1 MEKERHR
8 RKVSTGQIGL
18 KRTTAGVFTTLKCE
32 PRPNDF
38 LSVNHFSAQDNGVI
52 GNNINEHKARDRSK
66 VDHKED
72 VVANSSEDLKNGTV
86 AKRSI
91 QARSLPRTLFVK
103 RSDQSY
109 RYDIGVSVTRHRLP
123 QEINTTKQ
131 SQFINNSASVSGR
144 RMSSPGI
151 IIGSSANEQISGSKR
166 IVTAL
171 ERQTKQVITETKY
184 PSETGKESSD
194 SLPKITKSLETLT
207 TEDHMKRSK
216 SLDEG
221 RKIVIKTSKWS
232 PQSVSSD
239 KSTDRTQGLL
249 EAKIIPERRATTPK
263 TPTLERGDD
272 DRYEMEN
279 YDKIVQPTRFENKET
294 KTTFPAPI
302 DLVGDYSSWKA
313 KEDRGSKGGSESV
326 DLVKSQIGLV
336 EKPND
341 VACEGKKRH
350 SQGRSPR
357 RKITFNSKV
366 KVDHRPRSRIPPQ
379 KHDSTA
385 VDALFTVSNPE
396 DELID
401 LKVKAF
407 LRKHQPKASHGSL
420 KVKASKHKRP
430 LHPAN
435 KLRER
440 RSYERIVIN
449 TDTCP
454 SSNIVTQDRSWYY
467 QDRTGK
473 CRYLRVPESPV
484 PPVEWVFKR
493 TPSP

>member
-18 KRTTAGVFTTLKCE
+18 KRTTAGVLTTLKCE

-38 LSVNHFSAQDNGVI
+38 LSVDHFSAQDNGVTEK
-52 GNNINEHKARDRSK
+52 NIKEHKARDGSK

-72 VVANSSEDLKNGTV
+72 VVANSSEDLRDETV

-103 RSDQSY
+103 RSDQ
-109 RYDIGVSVTRHRLP
+109 RPCYDIGVSVTRHRLP

-151 IIGSSANEQISGSKR
+151 IIGSSANGQISGSKR

-171 ERQTKQVITETKY
+171 ERQTKQVITQTKY

-207 TEDHMKRSK
+207 TEDHMKRSR

-272 DRYEMEN
+272 DRYEM
-279 YDKIVQPTRFENKET
+279 
-294 KTTFPAPI
+294 
-302 DLVGDYSSWKA
+302 
-313 KEDRGSKGGSESV
+313 
-326 DLVKSQIGLV
+326 
-336 EKPND
+336 
-341 VACEGKKRH
+341 
-350 SQGRSPR
+350 
-357 RKITFNSKV
+357 
-366 KVDHRPRSRIPPQ
+366 
-379 KHDSTA
+379 
-385 VDALFTVSNPE
+385 
-396 DELID
+396 
-401 LKVKAF
+401 
-407 LRKHQPKASHGSL
+407 
-420 KVKASKHKRP
+420 
-430 LHPAN
+430 
-435 KLRER
+435 
-440 RSYERIVIN
+440 
-449 TDTCP
+449 
-454 SSNIVTQDRSWYY
+454 
-467 QDRTGK
+467 
-473 CRYLRVPESPV
+473 
-484 PPVEWVFKR
+484 
-493 TPSP
+493 